1 MPLSLNE
8 KESYQASRANVRS
21 GSGSRSGAARPDCAK
36 ADDSDCAEEKPD
48 CLTTA
53 LWVRVQR
60 MKTIT
65 SLLIGIAVLA
75 SGCSILTRKTQ
86 TVTPAKVRTEV
97 TANQIPVPIIVTNV
111 IAGVPTVVTNTI
123 FATQYVTN
131 TVVHPAVT
139 NTVFVVNPQVT
150 QGIAVAQSA
159 NTLNPTPTAPFITY
173 GLLGFGALASFLAS
187 WQTKKANGQTALV
200 STLQSAVE
208 TFNGVGSL
216 KDHVANIS
224 QITGTADKLHA
235 SVQDQFPSSVK
246 PVSTAKP
253 V

>member
-1 MPLSLNE
+1 
-8 KESYQASRANVRS
+8 
-21 GSGSRSGAARPDCAK
+21 
-36 ADDSDCAEEKPD
+36 
-48 CLTTA
+48 
-53 LWVRVQR
+53 
-60 MKTIT
+60 MKK
-65 SLLIGIAVLA
+65 LLVVIGIVA
-75 SGCSILTRKTQ
+75 SLTGGCSIFTKKTQ
-86 TVTPAKVRTEV
+86 SVIPGSTKEVV

-131 TVVHPAVT
+131 TVVTPTVT
-139 NTVFVVNPQVT
+139 NTVYVVNPQVT
-150 QGIAVAQSA
+150 QGIAVAQAA